1 MSGLG
6 ETVAAL
12 RRLRTSGLV
21 APSSGGVVETA
32 AFGANPGALR
42 MLSYV
47 PNELQPGAPL
57 VVVLHGCTQTAEAH
71 VRAAGWLMLADR
83 CGFAVLAPEQRPA
96 NNLNRCF
103 NWFRPEHA
111 TRDRGEAAS
120 IVAMVRF
127 LVGAH
132 RLDTRRVFVTGLS
145 AGGAMTSVL
154 LATYP
159 EVFAGGGIVA
169 GLPFGVAD
177 NVQSAWGAM
186 RGGAGRSADLVRSVH
201 DASSSKATLPR
212 VTIWHG
218 DADAT
223 VNATNATDIAQQW
236 VGAHGLA
243 IDQGETEIVGGRT
256 RVIWRSSRT
265 GAAMVE
271 SNIIHGLGHGVPLS
285 TLGEDG
291 VGAVAPY
298 MLEAGVSSATEI
310 ARFWGLVGKTMPRSN
325 PPTPDRTSSEP
336 SDQSRLG
343 DRVMA
348 SLSGHVSADVE
359 SVIANALKSAG
370 LMTSPREDG

>member
-12 RRLRTSGLV
+12 RRVRDRGLV
-21 APSSGGVVETA
+21 APASGEHMIETS

-47 PNELQPGAPL
+47 PDDMKAGAPL
-57 VVVLHGCTQTAEAH
+57 VVALHGCTQTAEAH
-71 VRAAGWLMLADR
+71 ARAAGWLTLADR
-83 CGFAVLAPEQRPA
+83 CGFAVLAPEQRPE
-96 NNLNRCF
+96 NNLSRCF

-120 IVAMVRF
+120 IIAMIRF
-127 LVGAH
+127 LSGAYG
-132 RLDTRRVFVTGLS
+132 LDARRVFVTGLS

-159 EVFAGGGIVA
+159 EVFAGGAIVA

-186 RGGAGRSADLVRSVH
+186 RGGAHSDNLVRSVRA
-201 DASSSKATLPR
+201 ASSSEAKPPR

-223 VNATNATDIAQQW
+223 VNATNAADIARQW
-236 VGAHGLA
+236 VGAHDLA
-243 IDQGETEIVGGRT
+243 IDGGESEIVGGRT
-256 RVIWRSSRT
+256 RVIWRSPRT
-265 GAAMVE
+265 GVAMVE
-271 SNIIHGLGHGVPLS
+271 SNVVHGLGHGVPLS
-285 TLGEDG
+285 TLGEEG
-291 VGAVAPY
+291 IGAVAPY

-310 ARFWGLVGKTMPRSN
+310 ARFWGLVGKTIPRSKPAPVRALN
-325 PPTPDRTSSEP
+325 ETPVHA
-336 SDQSRLG
+336 RLG
-343 DRVMA
+343 DRVVA
-348 SLSGHVSADVE
+348 SLSSHVPADVE
-359 SVIANALKSAG
+359 AIIAKALKSAG
-370 LMTSPREDG
+370 